1 MNELTET
8 RQASVYSDVAL
19 YNNALKMAESL
30 SKSELIPD
38 NYRGKPE
45 SCLIAIDVARQIG
58 ARSPI
63 FVMQNLFVVKGKPSW
78 SGQYCDAIVRANFKN
93 VKVEL
98 TGEGDERGCKV
109 TANDDN
115 GNFCDGTRVTIKMAK
130 NEGWFSKQGS
140 KWQTMPDLMLQ
151 YRAFAF
157 FARVYCPDKLL
168 GIHDEFEN
176 LDITKIEQKAENPF
190 ISKENDIL
198 DIKTEFDNMDV
209 IDVEVVK
216 DTEPE
221 PAKEH
226 EVAENIDTTPAM
238 ICENCGKE
246 IDQKVY
252 DYSTKVLGRPLC
264 YKCQKGGK

>member
-1 MNELTET
+1 MNELTEV
-8 RQASVYSDVAL
+8 RQMSVYSDTKL
-19 YNNALKMAESL
+19 YNDALKMAEGL
-30 SKSELIPD
+30 SKSDLVPD
-38 NYRGKPE
+38 NYKGKPE

-63 FVMQNLFVVKGKPSW
+63 FVMQNLYVVKGKPSW

-98 TGEGDERGCKV
+98 TGEGDDRGCKV

-115 GNFCDGTRVTIKMAK
+115 GNFCDGTRVTIRMAK

-190 ISKENDIL
+190 E
-198 DIKTEFDNMDV
+198 DV

-216 DTEPE
+216 EPQQE
-221 PAKEH
+221 PVKEH
-226 EVAENIDTTPAM
+226 EIAENIDTTTQM
-238 ICENCGKE
+238 VCENCGKE

-252 DYSTKVLGRPLC
+252 DYSTKVIGRPLC
-264 YKCQKGGK
+264 YKCQKECK

>member
-1 MNELTET
+1 M
-8 RQASVYSDVAL
+8 
-19 YNNALKMAESL
+19 
-30 SKSELIPD
+30 SKSDLVPD
-38 NYRGKPE
+38 NYKGKPE

-63 FVMQNLFVVKGKPSW
+63 FVMQNLYVVKGKPSW

-98 TGEGDERGCKV
+98 TGTGDDRGCKV

-115 GNFCDGTRVTIKMAK
+115 GNFCDGTRVTIRMAK

-176 LDITKIEQKAENPF
+176 LDITKIDQKAENPF
-190 ISKENDIL
+190 E
-198 DIKTEFDNMDV
+198 DV
-209 IDVEVVK
+209 IDVEVV
-216 DTEPE
+216 TEPEPE

-226 EVAENIDTTPAM
+226 EVAESIDTIPEM
-238 ICENCGKE
+238 VCENCGKE

-252 DYSTKVLGRPLC
+252 DYSTKVLGKPLC

>member
-8 RQASVYSDVAL
+8 RQMSVYSDTKL
-19 YNNALKMAESL
+19 YNDALKMAEGL
-30 SKSELIPD
+30 SKSDLVPD
-38 NYRGKPE
+38 NYKGKPE

-63 FVMQNLFVVKGKPSW
+63 FVMQNLYVVKGKPSW

-98 TGEGDERGCKV
+98 TGTGDDRGCKV

-115 GNFCDGTRVTIKMAK
+115 GNFCDGTRVTIRMAK

-176 LDITKIEQKAENPF
+176 LDITKIDQKAENPF
-190 ISKENDIL
+190 E
-198 DIKTEFDNMDV
+198 DV
-209 IDVEVVK
+209 IDVEVV
-216 DTEPE
+216 TEPEPE

-226 EVAENIDTTPAM
+226 EVAESIDTIPEM
-238 ICENCGKE
+238 VCENCGKE

-252 DYSTKVLGRPLC
+252 DYSTKVLGKPLC